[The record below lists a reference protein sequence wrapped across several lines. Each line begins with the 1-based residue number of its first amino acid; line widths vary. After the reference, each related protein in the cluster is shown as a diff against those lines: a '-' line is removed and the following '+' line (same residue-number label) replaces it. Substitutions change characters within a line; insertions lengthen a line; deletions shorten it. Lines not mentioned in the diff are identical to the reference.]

1 MAPSIAVTA
10 LETRL
15 AQVFLTE
22 LVGPRPNGSYA
33 EGDDTQV
40 DIVLLDPDEQT
51 DYEAYELVFTPVSD
65 LDVTLPIAR
74 VRDTTQDTIATVE
87 FVRESLDPN
96 TVPFPRS
103 APYELIDIQD
113 SSVPVE
119 RIVVRLPEDG
129 ARIVNDRSMP
139 DVNCR
144 HVIAMALV
152 DAEVSFDDSH
162 SYERMKDP
170 RVLAVKERVELV
182 ADPALMDAS
191 APRRGLVEITLRD
204 GRKLSHFTP
213 HAPGTKEDRMNSSAV
228 NDKARRLMEPVI
240 GAARTAQVIER
251 VNATEELR
259 DASELVRLLASPRN

>member
-1 MAPSIAVTA
+1 VAPSIAVTA

-22 LVGPRPNGSYA
+22 LVGPRPDGSYA

-119 RIVVRLPEDG
+119 RIVVREAPPATLSVSLEWFASD
-129 ARIVNDRSMP
+129 D
-139 DVNCR
+139 DVMIDVDDIGHESVR
-144 HVIAMALV
+144 PSHAFLV
-152 DAEVSFDDSH
+152 FL
-162 SYERMKDP
+162 
-170 RVLAVKERVELV
+170 VLATALAVGVSV
-182 ADPALMDAS
+182 ALFA
-191 APRRGLVEITLRD
+191 I
-204 GRKLSHFTP
+204 
-213 HAPGTKEDRMNSSAV
+213 
-228 NDKARRLMEPVI
+228 
-240 GAARTAQVIER
+240 
-251 VNATEELR
+251 
-259 DASELVRLLASPRN
+259 